1 MYDIMDYSKE
11 IQKPYHAENT
21 SLNIPICHNLTC
33 LLTPLRETYLFFSIN
48 YQLSL
53 PNGKM
58 MAPLIYLFKL
68 VSSQLIIV
76 VNSNLIEAFFSL
88 AHHNLRHQIAN
99 LNDQDLLKYH

>member
-1 MYDIMDYSKE
+1 MYDIVDYSKE
-11 IQKPYHAENT
+11 IQKPYHEENT
-21 SLNIPICHNLTC
+21 SLNIPIYHNSAC
-33 LLTPLRETYLFFSIN
+33 QLTPLRETYLFFSIN
-48 YQLSL
+48 YQLNL

-76 VNSNLIEAFFSL
+76 VNSNLIKASFSL
-88 AHHNLRHQIAN
+88 AHHNLRHLIVS